1 MSTIPPG
8 WYKDPADPTTQ
19 RWWDGEG
26 WLGDPIPADATPPDG
41 PPAVTAAPPEP
52 SVAAGPGPGLPPSGR
67 TGAGATVPTG
77 PGVPSGPGV
86 PTAWPMSHRHPV
98 AVPRPYGFLLAGVGA
113 RFMARLVDALM
124 VLLLAAVA
132 NIWFAIE
139 FWRSF
144 RPLIAWAM
152 NRPAT
157 VDTIPASADRA
168 VQMMVLMGVVLT
180 AVWFAYEVPAS
191 ANTGQTLGKR
201 IFGIRVMR
209 EESDERLGFG
219 RSFRRWF
226 RLAWPTPFWVVCYG
240 VPILL
245 QVIDCLFLVLDRQR
259 RQALHDRIAQTVVVQ
274 VPRDGQLTTPTTPGP
289 GTSGHAPTSPSGSTG
304 EGHADSR

>member
-41 PPAVTAAPPEP
+41 PPTVTAAPPEP
-52 SVAAGPGPGLPPSGR
+52 PAATGSGPGTPPPGAGVAGPAGPGGP
-67 TGAGATVPTG
+67 AT
-77 PGVPSGPGV
+77 
-86 PTAWPMSHRHPV
+86 WPMSHRHPV
-98 AVPRPYGFLLAGVGA
+98 AVPRPYGLLAGVGA
-113 RFMARLVDALM
+113 RFMARLVDGLV
-124 VLLLAAVA
+124 VLILAAVA

-139 FWRSF
+139 FWRAF
-144 RPLIAWAM
+144 RPVMIWAF
-152 NRPAT
+152 NQPASWDT
-157 VDTIPASADRA
+157 VPASADRA
-168 VQMMVLMGVVLT
+168 VQMMIVMGFVLT

-201 IFGIRVMR
+201 IFGIRVVR
-209 EESDERLGFG
+209 EEGDERLGFG

-240 VPILL
+240 LPLLL
-245 QVIDCLFLVLDRQR
+245 QVIDCLFLVADRQR
-259 RQALHDRIAQTVVVQ
+259 RQALHDRIAQTLVVQ
-274 VPRDGQLTTPTTPGP
+274 VARGGQVVTPTTPGP
-289 GTSGHAPTSPSGSTG
+289 GPSDHAPTSPSGTSG
-304 EGHADSR
+304 DSHADSR